1 MNRKILLII
10 LYSLVFREL
19 AFCNVS
25 PRQEDDTASELQHGE
40 YTFGIEFAL
49 DHILSS
55 VTLENGSTYGLFKLT
70 GDGAYQSL
78 MRSYLETCHQ
88 SHLTQTP
95 APFSDELQQA
105 WNRAFK
111 MERKRKDQFIR
122 KPEQSWW
129 DWFKI
134 RVFRQPLYSLEVF
147 ERDEFTGDIEVSVL
161 TRAVTD
167 LKDATMR
174 QMSTQFNITE
184 SRDWAYASVIAP
196 DFFWTTIEPQCLQ
209 ITRSDSVVSSNESLN
224 EEDLWLRHTLRKF
237 STALFRNK
245 YRLQESCDWRVIIS
259 SSLRIYDISS
269 TSLTL
274 PYKAMHCVSREAPAG
289 LSDLGL
295 KPCTLSPASTV
306 LDFRNASLSLW
317 VKGPLWTPWNTFPE
331 LGGHSLASCRQR
343 DFCVNAHWD
352 ATIAKLEVLT
362 DSIDS
367 RGKEAIDLVFT
378 GESWTEA
385 SLALF
390 RDRLQLQGMY
400 EKMGIKNEIHQ
411 PDIFAASMRASRWG
425 WYNLHDWYTNYQF
438 FNHVSHDEL

>member
-1 MNRKILLII
+1 MMDYKILLIF
-10 LYSLVFREL
+10 LCSLVFRQP

-25 PRQEDDTASELQHGE
+25 PRQEDDTTSELQHGE

-55 VTLENGSTYGLFKLT
+55 VTLENGSTYGLLKLT

-88 SHLTQTP
+88 SHLTQAP

-105 WNRAFK
+105 WNRACK
-111 MERKRKDQFIR
+111 VERKRKDRFIR

-134 RVFRQPLYSLEVF
+134 KVIRQPLYSLEVF
-147 ERDEFTGDIEVSVL
+147 ERDEFSGDMEVNVL

-174 QMSTQFNITE
+174 QMSSQFNITE

-196 DFFWTTIEPQCLQ
+196 DFFWTTVEPKYSQTTQ
-209 ITRSDSVVSSNESLN
+209 SNSVVSSNQSLN
-224 EEDLWLRHTLRKF
+224 EEDLWLRYTLRKF
-237 STALFRNK
+237 STALYRNK

-259 SSLRIYDISS
+259 SPLREYDISS

-295 KPCTLSPASTV
+295 KPCALSTV
-306 LDFRNASLSLW
+306 IDFRNASLSLW
-317 VKGPLWTPWNTFPE
+317 IKQLWTPWNTFLE
-331 LGGHSLASCRQR
+331 LGGHNLASCREH
-343 DFCVNAHWD
+343 DVCVNTHWD
-352 ATIAKLEVLT
+352 AVIAKLEVLI
-362 DSIDS
+362 DNIDS
-367 RGKEAIDLVFT
+367 RSMEAIDLVFT

-390 RDRLQLQGMY
+390 RDRLQLRGTY
-400 EKMGIKNEIHQ
+400 EKMGIKNEVHQ
-411 PDIFAASMRASRWG
+411 PDIFAASMRASRWA
-425 WYNLHDWYTNYQF
+425 WYNLHDWYINYRA
-438 FNHVSHDEL
+438 FNFHDEL